1 MIFPAFYLHA
11 CLNLFN
17 CHTVQTN
24 DLQAI
29 YNLFYFLQGLKTM
42 NAPVALTPE
51 LLTQLTAIVG
61 ENRIKTDADS
71 LENWGRDH
79 TKHFDPN
86 PSVIVFPSSTE
97 QVQAIVKLANQ
108 FNVAITP
115 SGGRTGLSA
124 GAVAANGEIVVSMDK
139 MNQVLEFFPADR
151 MVRVQAGV
159 VTEQLQNYAEQ

>member
-1 MIFPAFYLHA
+1 
-11 CLNLFN
+11 
-17 CHTVQTN
+17 
-24 DLQAI
+24 
-29 YNLFYFLQGLKTM
+29 M

-51 LLTQLTAIVG
+51 LLTQLTEIVG
-61 ENRIKTDADS
+61 ESRIKTDTDS
-71 LENWGRDH
+71 LQNWGRDH

-97 QVQAIVKLANQ
+97 QVQEIVKLANQ

-124 GAVAANGEIVVSMDK
+124 GAVAADGEIVISFDK
-139 MNQVLEFFPADR
+139 MNQILEFYPADR

-159 VTEQLQNYAEQ
+159 VTEQLQNYAEEQIGRASCRERV